1 MTSTE
6 DVRGNA
12 SKNGVWTRLVQW
24 LTPTLTPVAA
34 AGGLAYGL
42 LLIAYSQFY
51 APFGVSPEEVGITKT
66 DVLTELLVGPV
77 VLALLWTCGAAAF
90 LWGVWGI
97 RRLAN
102 RHKAGK
108 ARQEVRRVIWRTLLF
123 AALFRNTSICCL

>member
-6 DVRGNA
+6 DVGGGA
-12 SKNGVWTRLVQW
+12 SSTRVQASLMQW
-24 LTPTLTPVAA
+24 LAPTVTPIAA

-66 DVLTELLVGPV
+66 EVLTELLVGPV
-77 VLALLWTCGAAAF
+77 VLALLWTCGAAAI
-90 LWGVWGI
+90 LWGAWGI

-102 RHKAGK
+102 RRKPGK
-108 ARQEVRRVIWRTLLF
+108 
-123 AALFRNTSICCL
+123 